1 MKAERHA
8 VRAVDGSVSRL
19 ATAPLPKRIVG
30 AHVLLADGDAAQR
43 GVARRLLEAEG
54 ARVDE
59 ASDGVSALRA
69 AFDQTPPY
77 TAVLLDLALPMLDG
91 AAAAAALR
99 KAGYLGAVV
108 ALSADEAVA
117 APRAPGCDGLVS
129 KPFAGLSLVA
139 AVALWFVPD
148 AAIEAASLLPPAQPP
163 ADLPPLISELAD
175 EPDLWPIV
183 QNYLDALPGVL
194 AEAAEAIAADDAGRL
209 KAIAHGQAGTGG
221 SCGYPTITD
230 TARALD
236 QRLRG
241 GATIAELAAEVRA
254 FRAECQRALAGAH
267 SIAEVTNAA

>member
-1 MKAERHA
+1 
-8 VRAVDGSVSRL
+8 VTRL
-19 ATAPLPKRIVG
+19 ATALPPKRILG

-43 GVARRLLEAEG
+43 GVARGLLEAEG

-69 AFDQTPPY
+69 AFDQIPPY
-77 TAVLLDLALPMLDG
+77 TAVFLDLALPMLDG

-99 KAGYLGAVV
+99 KAGYLGPIV
-108 ALSADEAVA
+108 ALSADEAA
-117 APRAPGCDGLVS
+117 RAPGCDGFVT

-139 AVALWFVPD
+139 AVALWFVPA
-148 AAIEAASLLPPAQPP
+148 AAIEPARRPAEQP

-175 EPDLWPIV
+175 EPGLWPIV

-194 AEAAEAIAADDAGRL
+194 AEAAEAIAAGDAGRL
-209 KAIAHGQAGTGG
+209 RAIAHGQAGTGG

-241 GATIAELAAEVRA
+241 GATIAELDAEVRA
-254 FRAECQRALAGAH
+254 FQAECRRAVAGAN
-267 SIAEVTNAA
+267 SITEVTNAA